1 MRAPPNRSLLSH
13 EETDFE
19 TGLLIR
25 QFNLLEL
32 DLSGQC
38 ISRETS
44 IRFRI
49 RLVVVDPFLQDAAR
63 SAHVLDRV

>member
-1 MRAPPNRSLLSH
+1 MCAHHLTQSLLPH
-13 EETDFE
+13 EKADFE
-19 TGLLIR
+19 ISLLIR

-44 IRFRI
+44 IGFRI
-49 RLVVVDPFLQDAAR
+49 RLVVVDPFLQVASG
-63 SAHVLDRV
+63 SAHLQP